1 MANDSVGR
9 TFGVALGVCLV
20 CSVLVSAAAV
30 SLRPTQAVNKAL
42 DKKRNIL
49 MAAGLLKSGE
59 VASGERVGELYQ
71 NINPRVI
78 DLATGE
84 YIDGVD
90 PVAYDQRQAAK
101 DPAQSAVVPADVDIA
116 NVRRRALHA
125 SVYLVSQKDK
135 IKKVILPV
143 HGLGL
148 WSTLYGFVALDA
160 KDLNTIRG
168 LVYYEHAETPGL
180 GGEVDNP
187 SWKALWDGKKAFDE
201 SGAVRIEVIRGKV
214 VQGRPEAQYQVDGL
228 SGATITS
235 RGVRDML
242 RYWLGAEAFGPYL
255 AKLKERGV
263 S

>member
-30 SLRPTQAVNKAL
+30 SLRPTQAINKTL

-59 VASGERVGELYQ
+59 GADGERIEELYA
-71 NINPRVI
+71 NINPRVV

-84 YIDGVD
+84 YVDGVD
-90 PVAYDQRQAAK
+90 PIAYDQRRAAK
-101 DPAQSAVVPADVDIA
+101 DPAQSEPVPAKVDIA
-116 NVRRRALHA
+116 NVKRRALHA
-125 SVYLVSQKDK
+125 SVYMVSQKGQ

-160 KDLNTIRG
+160 RDLNTIRG

-214 VQGRPEAQYQVDGL
+214 VSGRPEAQYQVDGL

-242 RYWLGAEAFGPYL
+242 RYWLGAQAFGPYL